1 MSDLIKAERNV
12 LKICSAVRHAKLFC
26 FRYKYQITYVFCDA
40 SQCSLLS
47 WNTYGW
53 GNIFPRVYIGIALFK
68 NWHWGSLLHVSS
80 TPCWGLNCLSYE
92 WTNGKTY
99 KAQFGTSEWQF
110 LYVIH
115 LSISQI
121 HPSIYR
127 KIYHFFLLLRQSIY
141 THYMDYFYFKQSTLY
156 NFNIYAKLFIR
167 LNVSFSR
174 ERVKTS
180 VGQVIWVEQ

>member
-1 MSDLIKAERNV
+1 MPNYFVSGTNTKLLTYFVMLPSA
-12 LKICSAVRHAKLFC
+12 LCSHETPMGEAIYFH
-26 FRYKYQITYVFCDA
+26 
-40 SQCSLLS
+40 
-47 WNTYGW
+47 
-53 GNIFPRVYIGIALFK
+53 VYISALLFSK
-68 NWHWGSLLHVSS
+68 IDIEDLFYMFLLH
-80 TPCWGLNCLSYE
+80 PAWGLNCLSYE

-174 ERVKTS
+174 ES
-180 VGQVIWVEQ
+180 EN